1 MHRITIEFP
10 PSDDIG
16 YIHRVRNFAED
27 LFRQI
32 ELTGEGTV
40 RDIDRATDLLE
51 VRIRR
56 SQQLGHGLDVIRR
69 ELDRHHLAAD
79 ATVRR
84 G

>member
-1 MHRITIEFP
+1 MHRISIEFP
-10 PSDDIG
+10 QSADVG

-40 RDIDRATDLLE
+40 RDINRATDRLE
-51 VRIRR
+51 IHIRK
-56 SQQLGHGLDVIRR
+56 SQQLGHGLEVIRR